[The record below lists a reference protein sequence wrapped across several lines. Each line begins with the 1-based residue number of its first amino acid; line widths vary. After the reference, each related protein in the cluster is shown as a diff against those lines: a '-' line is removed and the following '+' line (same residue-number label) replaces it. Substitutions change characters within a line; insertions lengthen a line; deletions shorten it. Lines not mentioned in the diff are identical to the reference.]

1 MRVSLHLRLSKAGL
15 DSLPNL
21 CRASRAG
28 AYGNWWAKLERLSQ
42 SVVPSAS
49 RAVPAA
55 ALKLHAAPL
64 QVLNSYAEQEVAADA
79 RIAAV
84 RLRHLSLTH
93 QQQKL
98 EATLKQ
104 KGGSCCQCSVAAA
117 CAGMPLLPVLS
128 CSCLSGIPLLHLAHL
143 MPSCTSYLVLTR
155 SGFFRGRCLSKAC
168 VEASQGMTLMQQ
180 HAP

>member
-104 KGGSCCQCSVAAA
+104 KVGSCCQCSVAAA
-117 CAGMPLLPVLS
+117 CQ
-128 CSCLSGIPLLHLAHL
+128 
-143 MPSCTSYLVLTR
+143 
-155 SGFFRGRCLSKAC
+155 GFPCC
-168 VEASQGMTLMQQ
+168 IWPT
-180 HAP
+180 